1 MTARI
6 VLITATLIVALMLTM
21 LPLPEMA
28 GPFRPDWVTMVVLY
42 WAIALSPRFGLAVPF
57 IAGLLLDVAQG
68 ALLGQN
74 ALGMVLAA
82 AFVIHNHQRLR
93 VYPLLQQAVVVAVLL
108 TAKQGL
114 VLWTSGLADR
124 APDNPWLYFGAPA
137 LALVFWPVVFV
148 LLRDLRRR
156 YQVV

>member
-1 MTARI
+1 MARI
-6 VLITATLIVALMLTM
+6 VLVAATLIAALMLAM
-21 LPLPEMA
+21 MPLPEVA
-28 GPFRPDWVTMVVLY
+28 QPFRPDWVTMVVLY

-57 IAGLLLDVAQG
+57 VAGLLLDVAQG

-74 ALGMVLAA
+74 ALGMILAA

-93 VYPLLQQAVVVAVLL
+93 FYPLFQQAIVITVLL
-108 TAKQGL
+108 AAKQGL

-124 APDNPWLYFGAPA
+124 APTDPWLYFGAPA
-137 LALVFWPVVFV
+137 LALVFWPVLFV

-156 YQVV
+156 YQVA